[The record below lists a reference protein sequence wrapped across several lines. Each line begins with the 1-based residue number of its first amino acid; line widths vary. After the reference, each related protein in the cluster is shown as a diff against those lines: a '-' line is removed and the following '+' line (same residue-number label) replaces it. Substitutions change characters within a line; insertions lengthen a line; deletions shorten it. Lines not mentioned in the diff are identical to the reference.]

1 MRKGFLGLIMLC
13 FFALAVASH
22 AQNALDDSSTPSSD
36 TCADSSFGCSQS
48 SPSESRETTN
58 TTSSRSVPS
67 LQPQQQQQ
75 QRSSSNE
82 ASTLV
87 SPEQSRILFQ
97 QLPPTKPSEFQK
109 FVSATAGQKLEIYGA
124 RLFRRDPVSFT
135 PSNLTPASANYVIGP
150 DDELR
155 VRIWGAINYSGN
167 LRVDRSGNV
176 YLPQIGLVQVGGLR
190 FNELDAHLRAATAR
204 VYRNFDLS
212 ADLGRIRSIQVY
224 VTGQANKPGVYTV
237 SALSSL
243 VNALFASGGPSSQG
257 SLRHI
262 QLKRNGSL
270 VTDFDLYAF
279 LLHGDKSKDVPLQP
293 EDVLY
298 IPPVGP
304 QTAIFGSIRTPAIYE
319 LRDGDTLGDLL
330 EYAGGTSALSAQT
343 KVSLDRADQN
353 LRRAAEFALD
363 KSGLSVHLADS
374 DIVRVYSILP
384 AYQRTVTLR
393 GSIANAGRY
402 GWHDGMRLS
411 DLIPDRE
418 ALMSR
423 DYWWKRSHL
432 GLPEPDYEPETTSRA
447 RNTDATSN
455 RATNPNIMNNDQPR
469 PGIAANSSSGPASLA
484 VQNQMASGS
493 DSDSYSNPNLEVNSS
508 PNFGSNSDVNS
519 NSNTAPDSTT
529 GTAQSKLTRPKNT
542 VRIVAPELDWNYAV
556 IERVDPQTM
565 KTSLL
570 PFDLGKLVLQHD
582 SSQDFVLQPNDA
594 VTIFSQDDIHVPQ
607 EQQTKYITL
616 EGEIAHAGTYSVSPG
631 ETLRDVVNRAGGLTP
646 KAYLYGS
653 EFDRESTRIL
663 QQQRIDEYVRSL
675 ELETSR
681 STIAFSDYAALSG
694 QAGGMSAPN
703 QTVQTEFLNQLRKIR
718 ATGRVVFN
726 IPPQSRSIDDLP
738 AIALENKDRFIVPS
752 LPATINIVGAVYDQ
766 STFLFQTQGT
776 VGKYLEMAGGTN
788 RSADTKKAYIIRAD
802 GSVFNRSAAKGYW
815 GDAFQRAKL
824 NPGDT
829 IVVPDKNFRPNLGLK
844 ATLEWTQMFTQLA
857 MGAATISLLK

>member
-1 MRKGFLGLIMLC
+1 MENMNMRKGFFGFILLC
-13 FFALAVASH
+13 FFTLTLASH
-22 AQNALDDSSTPSSD
+22 AQNALDDSGTSSDD

-48 SPSESRETTN
+48 SPSESRDTTN
-58 TTSSRSVPS
+58 TTGSRAVFSS
-67 LQPQQQQQ
+67 QQRQQ

-87 SPEQSRILFQ
+87 SPEQSRIFSQ

-109 FVSATAGQKLEIYGA
+109 FVSATTRQKLEIYGA
-124 RLFRRDPVSFT
+124 RLFRRDPISFT

-190 FNELDAHLRAATAR
+190 FTELDAHLRAATAR

-224 VTGQANKPGVYTV
+224 ITGQANKPGVYTV

-319 LRDGDTLGDLL
+319 LREGDTLGDLL
-330 EYAGGTSALSAQT
+330 EYAGGTSALSAQA

-353 LRRAAEFALD
+353 VRRATEFALN

-432 GLPEPDYEPETTSRA
+432 GLPEPDYDPETTPRA

-455 RATNPNIMNNDQPR
+455 QATNPDIMNDEQSR
-469 PGIAANSSSGPASLA
+469 TGTAANSNSGPASLA

-493 DSDSYSNPNLEVNSS
+493 DSDSNSEVNS
-508 PNFGSNSDVNS
+508 NFNSDSDVNS
-519 NSNTAPDSTT
+519 NSNIAPDSTS
-529 GTAQSKLTRPKNT
+529 GTAQSKPVRPKNT
-542 VRIVAPELDWNYAV
+542 VRIVAPEPDWNYAV

-616 EGEIAHAGTYSVSPG
+616 EGEIAHAGTYSVLPG

-681 STIAFSDYAALSG
+681 STIAFSNYAALSG
-694 QAGGMSAPN
+694 QAGGTSAPN

-726 IPPQSRSIDDLP
+726 IPPQSRLVDDLP

-788 RSADTKKAYIIRAD
+788 RSADTKKTYIIRAD
-802 GSVFNRSAAKGYW
+802 GSVFNRTATKGYW
-815 GDAFQRAKL
+815 GDAFQHAKL

-844 ATLEWTQMFTQLA
+844 STLEWTQMFTQLA
-857 MGAATISLLK
+857 MGAATISLLN